1 MSEFIESKPPA
12 QDQDS
17 PGSKS
22 GPIQNPL
29 PTFVE
34 SKPVQDSKGPTKSG
48 QSHGNPT
55 PSFAESKPIH
65 DPEDS
70 KSGQNPT
77 PTFAGPKQIQ
87 DSQVL
92 KSGKSFKI
100 RRQYVFI
107 EFSSYLIL
115 FVGSKLFM
123 NIF

>member
-1 MSEFIESKPPA
+1 MSEFIESKPQA
-12 QDQDS
+12 QDLDS
-17 PGSKS
+17 QGSKS

-48 QSHGNPT
+48 QIHGNPT

-65 DPEDS
+65 DSEDS

-92 KSGKSFKI
+92 KSG
-100 RRQYVFI
+100 Q
-107 EFSSYLIL
+107 
-115 FVGSKLFM
+115 KLQ
-123 NIF
+123 NQAPVCIY

>member
-1 MSEFIESKPPA
+1 MSEFIESKPQA
-12 QDQDS
+12 QDLDSQD
-17 PGSKS
+17 SKS

-34 SKPVQDSKGPTKSG
+34 SKAVEDSKGPTKSG
-48 QSHGNPT
+48 QIHGNPT

-65 DPEDS
+65 DSEDS

-92 KSGKSFKI
+92 KSG
-100 RRQYVFI
+100 Q
-107 EFSSYLIL
+107 
-115 FVGSKLFM
+115 KLQ
-123 NIF
+123 NQAPVCIY

>member
-1 MSEFIESKPPA
+1 MSEFIESKPQA
-12 QDQDS
+12 QDLDS
-17 PGSKS
+17 QGLKN

-34 SKPVQDSKGPTKSG
+34 SKPVEDSKGPTKSG
-48 QSHGNPT
+48 QIHGNPT

-65 DPEDS
+65 DSEDS

-92 KSGKSFKI
+92 KSGQKI
-100 RRQYVFI
+100 QNQAPVFV
-107 EFSSYLIL
+107 Y
-115 FVGSKLFM
+115 
-123 NIF
+123 